1 MQLPTGF
8 HTILLLMVVTKEH
21 PFFLIATET
30 IPWRTL
36 PWSTLIAAL
45 LLSLGKYQDNL
56 ISIQVAS
63 KYVIY
68 CQALYLTMFGTD
80 RALKDHLCCH
90 LGATF
95 TSFNRLGRVSKFL
108 DFCQA
113 SPIEKLEYVDEI
125 SAEKNTPVPNQVKLC
140 NRAS

>member
-56 ISIQVAS
+56 ISI
-63 KYVIY
+63 
-68 CQALYLTMFGTD
+68 
-80 RALKDHLCCH
+80 
-90 LGATF
+90 
-95 TSFNRLGRVSKFL
+95 
-108 DFCQA
+108 
-113 SPIEKLEYVDEI
+113 
-125 SAEKNTPVPNQVKLC
+125 
-140 NRAS
+140 